1 MGGGGVMN
9 LNSAVGG
16 GVFQQMAASLNL
28 VQDQLL
34 ALFLSSDTPLTREQL
49 AAVFAAESDGNDWE
63 AALEGLLVQGS
74 GPLVLREVAGGYQLH
89 IHPRY
94 TPWLLRLHAQGP
106 RRLSRAVLE
115 TLAVIAYRQPITRPE
130 IEQWRGVSLGAQVL
144 RQLQERGWIDVV
156 GHRDTPGRPALWAT
170 TNAFLAYFAL
180 PTLGALPELEVI
192 QDEKAAALS
201 SSANVA
207 D

>member
-1 MGGGGVMN
+1 MN
-9 LNSAVGG
+9 IL
-16 GVFQQMAASLNL
+16 
-28 VQDQLL
+28 QDRLL
-34 ALFLSSDTPLTREQL
+34 ALFLSSDIPLTREQL
-49 AAVFAAESDGNDWE
+49 AAVFAAEEDGSDWE
-63 AALEGLLVQGS
+63 EALQGLLVQGS
-74 GPLVLREVAGGYQLH
+74 GPLVLREVAGAYQLH

-170 TNAFLAYFAL
+170 TDAFLAYFAL
-180 PTLGALPELEVI
+180 PALGALPDLEMVPGEQTTI
-192 QDEKAAALS
+192 LS
-201 SSANVA
+201 PPGNVA
-207 D
+207 N

>member
-1 MGGGGVMN
+1 MGGAGAMMV
-9 LNSAVGG
+9 
-16 GVFQQMAASLNL
+16 ASRHLL
-28 VQDQLL
+28 QDQLL

-49 AAVFAAESDGNDWE
+49 AAVFVAEEDGDDWE
-63 AALEGLLVQGS
+63 TALEGLLVQGA

-94 TPWLLRLHAQGP
+94 APWLLRLHAQGQ

-170 TNAFLAYFAL
+170 TDAFLAYFAL

-192 QDEKAAALS
+192 RDEKAGALPS
-201 SSANVA
+201 AANVSE
-207 D
+207 

>member
-1 MGGGGVMN
+1 MGGAGAM
-9 LNSAVGG
+9 
-16 GVFQQMAASLNL
+16 MAASRNL

-34 ALFLSSDTPLTREQL
+34 ALFLSSATPLTREQL
-49 AAVFAAESDGNDWE
+49 AAVFVAEEDGGDWE
-63 AALEGLLVQGS
+63 AALQGLLVQGS

-94 TPWLLRLHAQGP
+94 TPCLLRLHAQGP

-130 IEQWRGVSLGAQVL
+130 IEQWRGVTLGAQVL

-170 TNAFLAYFAL
+170 TDAFLAYFAL

-192 QDEKAAALS
+192 RDEKAGALS
-201 SSANVA
+201 SSAKVA
-207 D
+207 E

>member
-1 MGGGGVMN
+1 MGGGGAMN
-9 LNSAVGG
+9 PNSAVGE
-16 GVFQQMAASLNL
+16 GVFQQMAASPNL
-28 VQDQLL
+28 MQDQLL
-34 ALFLSSDTPLTREQL
+34 ALFLSTDRPLTREQL
-49 AAVFAAESDGNDWE
+49 AAVFAAEGDGNDWE
-63 AALEGLLVQGS
+63 GALEGLLAQGS

-89 IHPRY
+89 IHSRY

-170 TNAFLAYFAL
+170 TDAFLAYFAL
-180 PTLGALPELEVI
+180 PTLGALPELEAT
-192 QDEKAAALS
+192 QDEKSGALS
-201 SSANVA
+201 SPADVA